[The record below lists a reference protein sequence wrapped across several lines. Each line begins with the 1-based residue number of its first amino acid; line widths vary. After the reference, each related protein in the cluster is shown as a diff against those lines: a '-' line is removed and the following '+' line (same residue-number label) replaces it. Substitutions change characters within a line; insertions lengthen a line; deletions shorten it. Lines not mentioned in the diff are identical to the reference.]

1 MNTKKTAH
9 EYEHYQYFFKIKD
22 YLSTVLL
29 SDDDGGVLWP
39 LLLVDPL
46 SD

>member
-1 MNTKKTAH
+1 MNTKKTPH
-9 EYEHYQYFFKIKD
+9 EYEHYQELFIIKD
-22 YLSTVLL
+22 YLSTALL
-29 SDDDGGVLWP
+29 SDEGGVLWP